1 MTIATLYPTHP
12 EQLPTLDTAALRRH
26 HLISGL
32 FKEGTVQLTLSHV
45 ERMVIGGVLPVAGDV
60 VMEIADPAYSAISL
74 ERREFGIVNIG
85 GEGSVSVDGTPFALR
100 ARDGLYVGMGVK
112 SLRFASNAGDQPAKF
127 YLVST
132 PAHASHPTTLIT
144 VEMAMPK
151 KMGASETSNART
163 IFQYVNPA
171 LCKSSQL
178 LLGLTALEPGSVWN
192 TMPCHRHGRRSEAYF
207 YFDMAPDSRVF
218 HMMGEPSETRHIVV
232 ANEEAVV
239 SPPWSLHSGVG
250 TARYAFIWAMGG
262 ENQDYTDMAHIA
274 TSELR

>member
-1 MTIATLYPTHP
+1 MTIAVLYPTHP
-12 EQLPTLDTAALRRH
+12 EQLPKLDTAALRRH
-26 HLISGL
+26 HLINGL
-32 FKEGTVQLTLSHV
+32 FQPDTVQLTLSHV
-45 ERMVIGGVLPVAGDV
+45 ERLVIGGVLPVSGEV
-60 VMEIADPAYSAISL
+60 VIGISDPAYSAISL
-74 ERREFGIVNIG
+74 DRREFGVVNIG
-85 GEGSVSVDGTPFALR
+85 GEGSVSVDGIPYALR

-112 SLRFASNAGDQPAKF
+112 ALRFASKSGKEPAKF
-127 YLVST
+127 YVVST

-151 KMGASETSNART
+151 KMGAPETSNART

-207 YFDMAPDSRVF
+207 YFDMAADSRVF

-239 SPPWSLHSGVG
+239 SPPWSIHSGVG

-274 TSELR
+274 TPELR